1 MCAAMRLWYLPAHF
15 EREIK
20 IDGLDCGT
28 ILERRKCIEREREK
42 EKGEKEVKKCRAFSH
57 LLLKNPRSD
66 QRKRHI

>member
-1 MCAAMRLWYLPAHF
+1 MY
-15 EREIK
+15 
-20 IDGLDCGT
+20 
-28 ILERRKCIEREREK
+28 REREK